1 MMMHR
6 TRSGRLLSHDSIVAF
21 LEENSW
27 NRSNYDIKSQHLIY
41 RDSSKRLRSI
51 DLDLIPSLDDTEGF
65 FTPPAVRRYRRSPQK
80 PVVINNPLSSPDDDI
95 ARCHLEHRRAEI
107 ESLAANCMLHEWD
120 YQQLIHAIC
129 VILEGP

>member
-6 TRSGRLLSHDSIVAF
+6 TRSGSLLSHDSIVAF

-27 NRSNYDIKSQHLIY
+27 NRSVYDIKNKHLVY

-65 FTPPAVRRYRRSPQK
+65 FTPPTARRYRRPSQH
-80 PVVINNPLSSPDDDI
+80 PVPPCNPLSSPNDDI
-95 ARCHLEHRRAEI
+95 ARCGLEHRRAEI
-107 ESLAANCMLHEWD
+107 ESLAASCMFNEWD
-120 YQQLIHAIC
+120 YQQLVHALC
-129 VILEGP
+129 VLLEGP